1 MHNQQF
7 PCNTHPE
14 EIITNYCCLRAC
26 LTPLCPDCIDEHNKR
41 HKAKNQFPEIDT
53 IQRVKNMCYN
63 KLSVVSKT
71 LEDHLNRLNSATNI
85 NIEDILNKSLQDLD
99 KLKAKMVDQINKYFS
114 QLKDEYVSNLRSSG
128 AQINDFQE
136 LRKKI
141 EQVIEELGAIKNG
154 LEGPYLFDSI
164 KNTSNLDSENLLSTF
179 EKMVEEALN
188 KQVSLPTQF
197 VFNEQYFSNFSL
209 ELRKIISIDTKNI
222 KVVTNDQYLS
232 QLGPK
237 RDSNQVMMFENY
249 FNQKFKD

>member
-1 MHNQQF
+1 MYNQQF
-7 PCNTHPE
+7 PCSTHPE
-14 EIITNYCCLRAC
+14 EIITNYCCLRTC

-41 HKAKNQFPEIDT
+41 HKAHNKFPEIDT
-53 IQRVKNMCYN
+53 IQRVKNMCSN
-63 KLSVVSKT
+63 KLSVVSQT
-71 LEDHLNRLNSATNI
+71 LEDHLNRLNNATNI
-85 NIEDILNKSLQDLD
+85 NIEDILNESLQDLD
-99 KLKAKMVDQINKYFS
+99 KLKDKMIDQINKYFS
-114 QLKDEYVSNLRSSG
+114 QLKDEYVSKLRSSG

-141 EQVIEELGAIKNG
+141 EQVVEELGAIKNG

-164 KNTSNLDSENLLSTF
+164 KNTTKLDSEHLLSTF

-197 VFNEQYFSNFSL
+197 VFDEKYFSNFAL
-209 ELRKIISIDTKNI
+209 ELRKIISVDTKNI

-232 QLGPK
+232 QLVPK
-237 RDSNQVMMFENY
+237 KDGNKCVQYENY